1 MKNKK
6 YIFLIVLLLIIIGGI
21 LFLVNSKIGRE
32 ALAKRDIRKL
42 TTTFYEYYYDENNY
56 DNNVK
61 EFLKKYTSSGLNIT
75 LGDMEVYIE
84 DKSNGGTKYK
94 SLEKCDRAKSKVII
108 YPKNPFSK
116 TDYDL
121 KFDLVCY

>member
-56 DNNVK
+56 DNNIK
-61 EFLKKYTSSGLNIT
+61 NFLRKYINT